1 MKYIDKQINN
11 NDLIKDNN
19 KEINN
24 LSTKKKYIKYKTSSS
39 ENKYKFPVYKSQNLN
54 INNINLDINK
64 SSNINNNKFNKSN
77 KTNNS
82 KNIKSERIMST
93 ENKYNKNKNI
103 NYKGK
108 LENIQVRMNN
118 LLNLFSYLLSN
129 KVKLEYKRK

>member
-1 MKYIDKQINN
+1 
-11 NDLIKDNN
+11 
-19 KEINN
+19 
-24 LSTKKKYIKYKTSSS
+24 
-39 ENKYKFPVYKSQNLN
+39 
-54 INNINLDINK
+54 
-64 SSNINNNKFNKSN
+64 
-77 KTNNS
+77 
-82 KNIKSERIMST
+82 MST